1 MTMLKRGP
9 QNKEKKLL
17 SAADLL
23 REVRKVF
30 EKIPSI
36 RTNARGRER
45 NISVADSL
53 MSALAMFSLKS
64 PSLLAFDQALK
75 DPVIRHNL
83 KSLLLSMLNQAA
95 ISHCLSL

>member
-1 MTMLKRGP
+1 MLKRGP

-17 SAADLL
+17 SAAGLL

-45 NISVADSL
+45 DNFNPITMARMLVASNVTWN
-53 MSALAMFSLKS
+53 MPFLKAVTIF
-64 PSLLAFDQALK
+64 P
-75 DPVIRHNL
+75 RRG
-83 KSLLLSMLNQAA
+83 
-95 ISHCLSL
+95 